1 MFLQSC
7 RSKYKL
13 LFVKKKKLL
22 VFLLFTMFKIY
33 FYPIKGPLKPNT
45 HFKVNAAHLS
55 LLQPFFFLTLST
67 PLLLFHSPSSSAP
80 IFSIPISHSLLFSL
94 SLSFSLAFGSH
105 PDTHVRRSWCY
116 IMFFFPTGTHSYATW
131 WSPALP
137 LLPAFPSFF
146 LHTITAVTEATK
158 DSLISQERMVCSK
171 SGVRKSWISITSII
185 ITYTNAMRWKKNPQT
200 WQCGICIRYWIWKG
214 LFLEPSK
221 FLVFILVHKT

>member
-1 MFLQSC
+1 
-7 RSKYKL
+7 
-13 LFVKKKKLL
+13 
-22 VFLLFTMFKIY
+22 MFKIY

-171 SGVRKSWISITSII
+171 SGVRKSWISSLLHTQTQWGGKKPPKHDNAVYVLDTGYERVSSSNLPNSWCLFWFIKHRTTQLVLSFQTS
-185 ITYTNAMRWKKNPQT
+185 N
-200 WQCGICIRYWIWKG
+200 
-214 LFLEPSK
+214 
-221 FLVFILVHKT
+221 